1 MKLHSVPLEDLSV
14 KRGGSVNPEKF
25 PDETF
30 ELFSIPAF
38 DTGKAEVCKGKE
50 IGSAKK
56 CVEPNDVLL
65 SRIVP
70 HIRRSW
76 VVGESLGYRQIA
88 SGEWIQFRS
97 DNVFPQYLKY
107 FLISDPFHKLF
118 MSTVSGV
125 GGSLLRARPSEVYKI
140 EIPLPP
146 LPEQKRIAAIL
157 DAADALR
164 TQRRQSIAELDLL
177 LQSTFLEMFGDPVEN
192 PKGWDVV
199 KIEDVTQSRLGKML
213 DKGKESSDEQYP
225 YLANFNVQWGKIEL
239 SELRCMNF
247 NKLDREEF
255 SLCNGDLLIC
265 EGGEVGRAAI
275 WRQEG
280 KEIFFQK
287 ALHRVRVNKS
297 LTTPEYIQRYFWSMA
312 KNGGFDSFA
321 NSATIPHLT
330 GVKLKNLPLPL
341 PPLDKQEKFAE
352 IVESIEAQKERLQA
366 HLTELDTLFASLQQ
380 RAFNGEL

>member
-1 MKLHSVPLEDLSV
+1 MKWHSVPLEDLSV

-97 DNVFPQYLKY
+97 DNVFPKYLKY

-192 PKGWDVV
+192 PKGWEIESLGNLLTFITSGGRNWSKYYADSGDRFIRSLDVQTNFISNDSPAFVNAPNNAESRRTQV
-199 KIEDVTQSRLGKML
+199 KHGDVLLTITGSRIGRVAPVSTDTDGAYISQHVALL
-213 DKGKESSDEQYP
+213 RPSSMIDSAFLSFFLNSNNGQLQIAKSQYGQTKP
-225 YLANFNVQWGKIEL
+225 GLSFEKIKKF
-239 SELRCMNF
+239 SVPNIPI
-247 NKLDREEF
+247 KL
-255 SLCNGDLLIC
+255 
-265 EGGEVGRAAI
+265 
-275 WRQEG
+275 Q
-280 KEIFFQK
+280 QK
-287 ALHRVRVNKS
+287 FTNITKTVA
-297 LTTPEYIQRYFWSMA
+297 
-312 KNGGFDSFA
+312 
-321 NSATIPHLT
+321 
-330 GVKLKNLPLPL
+330 
-341 PPLDKQEKFAE
+341 
-352 IVESIEAQKERLQA
+352 AQK
-366 HLTELDTLFASLQQ
+366 
-380 RAFNGEL
+380 NY